1 MNWGRRQTYRHREI
15 KSGQREETDIQT
27 NEKIGARAR
36 DRERHEKNDGQ
47 GKETYRQRNEQIGA
61 REETDI
67 QRPRNEKS
75 GARERDRHT
84 ETGKMKSG
92 HGKETDI

>member
-1 MNWGRRQTYRHREI
+1 MGKGKRQTYKQMKRLVP
-15 KSGQREETDIQT
+15 GQET
-27 NEKIGARAR
+27 

-92 HGKETDI
+92 HGKETDIQRQRN